1 MSLEYCAF
9 LGLQDMMEDSVLML
23 QTSCKSQQDMG
34 SECRRLLI
42 LAGVLKSPL
51 YSHYKGNLHE
61 DCCKLCSSGSY
72 FLWWFPPFLKK
83 ERTIQTNLFS
93 VGHTSINYAY
103 LLCIF
108 QLFFWTFLGS
118 GSPFLLVNPVHS
130 VILVIWEAPAYLKAM
145 ASFVFPSS
153 YWITRWC
160 TSDIPS
166 SRLMK
171 APFFF
176 VQVVLRQKFLHTHT
190 SSSYLI
196 DTLRHHAWN
205 MLLFTYLCL

>member
-1 MSLEYCAF
+1 
-9 LGLQDMMEDSVLML
+9 MMEDSVLML
-23 QTSCKSQQDMG
+23 QTSCKSQQDTG

-42 LAGVLKSPL
+42 LAGVSKSPL

-72 FLWWFPPFLKK
+72 FLWWFPSFPKKRDNSVNWFIFCYFLLH
-83 ERTIQTNLFS
+83 I
-93 VGHTSINYAY
+93 SIIYAY

-118 GSPFLLVNPVHS
+118 GSLFLHVNPVHS
-130 VILVIWEAPAYLKAM
+130 LILVIWEAPAYLKAM

-153 YWITRWC
+153 YWITCWC
-160 TSDIPS
+160 ISDIPS

-176 VQVVLRQKFLHTHT
+176 VQVVLRQKLLHTHT

-196 DTLRHHAWN
+196 DTLGHHAWN
-205 MLLFTYLCL
+205 MLLFMCLWL

>member
-1 MSLEYCAF
+1 
-9 LGLQDMMEDSVLML
+9 MMEDSVLML
-23 QTSCKSQQDMG
+23 QTSCKSQQDTG

-42 LAGVLKSPL
+42 LAGVSKSPL

-61 DCCKLCSSGSY
+61 DFCKLCSSGSY
-72 FLWWFPPFLKK
+72 FLWWFPPFPKK
-83 ERTIQTNLFS
+83 ETIVWIDLFS
-93 VGHTSINYAY
+93 VGHASIIYVY
-103 LLCIF
+103 LPCIF
-108 QLFFWTFLGS
+108 QLFFWTLLVTGCLFLD
-118 GSPFLLVNPVHS
+118 VNPVHS
-130 VILVIWEAPAYLKAM
+130 LPLVIWEAPAYLKVM

-153 YWITRWC
+153 YWITCWC

-176 VQVVLRQKFLHTHT
+176 VQVVLRQRFLHTHT

-205 MLLFTYLCL
+205 MLLFMYLCL